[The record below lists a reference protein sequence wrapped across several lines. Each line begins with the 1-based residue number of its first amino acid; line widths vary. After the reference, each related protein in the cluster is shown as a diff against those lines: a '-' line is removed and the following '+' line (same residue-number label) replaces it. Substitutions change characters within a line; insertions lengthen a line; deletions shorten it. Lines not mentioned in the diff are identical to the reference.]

1 MARHVGRAT
10 ALILASAACAVAP
23 TASAQ
28 WVTVARKAL
37 GRVEQMTQSQGADG
51 PGYDVAAVMLEAP
64 IGGVWEGVLRA
75 LKAKSPG
82 LTITNEDPDQH
93 LVQFTDGRQ
102 IAGIKLSLVG
112 EHLTHLL
119 VSSTRQGGQASAS
132 ALVMDSVLRT
142 CAEIRVSC
150 SPARP

>member
-82 LTITNEDPDQH
+82 LTRILTSTSSS
-93 LVQFTDGRQ
+93 LRTDARSP
-102 IAGIKLSLVG
+102 A
-112 EHLTHLL
+112 
-119 VSSTRQGGQASAS
+119 SSSAS
-132 ALVMDSVLRT
+132 LAST
-142 CAEIRVSC
+142 
-150 SPARP
+150 